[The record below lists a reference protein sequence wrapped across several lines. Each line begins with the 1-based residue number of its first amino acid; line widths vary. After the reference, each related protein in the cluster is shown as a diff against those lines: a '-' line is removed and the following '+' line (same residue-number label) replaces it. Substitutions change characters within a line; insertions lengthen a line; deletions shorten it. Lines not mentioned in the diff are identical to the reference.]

1 MKRVHNDPGQPKSN
15 ASGSPPASGPATK
28 GKKRK
33 AGDNPDGPY
42 VEKSQKKNAT
52 PPALNH
58 QPQESNLVD
67 CYHEK
72 RQILVETVAKLQD
85 APNSENM
92 VLLRNAMETIQVM
105 AQTTQRIHSAPAMG
119 PKFTQQSG

>member
-67 CYHEK
+67 RYHEK

-85 APNSENM
+85 PRNAENM
-92 VLLRNAMETIQVM
+92 VLLRNVHDCMKVM
-105 AQTTQRIHSAPAMG
+105 VQTTQRIHSAPATEQN
-119 PKFTQQSG
+119 FTKQSG